1 MLEIIL
7 DVVDGRRHSRYF
19 NQTRSHFLYRRVGT
33 LALLLGILQPAWILI
48 DWMLLPQGLLPAI
61 AGARLLSGAF
71 CLLIGFLTLKPYLLT
86 LSRVRV
92 LLFMLGL
99 SVFQTYSST
108 VLHQGGYSDL
118 VAGYHFFPYMII
130 CMMAIFPLTI
140 VEALGYAAVVSLFE
154 LAGQVYFGVFGSI
167 EALNALWLLLV
178 LGAIAGWASCN
189 QLSMLMGLYRQAS
202 RDPLTGLSN
211 RRQSMTQ
218 LDADIVESHE
228 SGAPLML
235 MLFDLDHFKRY
246 NDRYG
251 HAAGDLV
258 LKEFAAILRR
268 HCRPQQDLAGRYGG
282 EEFML
287 VLPHSDPDVAMSVAE
302 AILQSC
308 RDALVKTPGGES
320 VGFSTSIGLAQL
332 EAGDNSESLLK
343 RADDALY
350 KAKEQ
355 GRDQFQLAA

>member
-1 MLEIIL
+1 MWEIIL

-19 NQTRSHFLYRRVGT
+19 NQTRSHYLFRRVST
-33 LALLLGILQPAWILI
+33 LALILGVLQPAWILI
-48 DWMLLPQGLLPAI
+48 DWLLLPEELLEPVAL
-61 AGARLLSGAF
+61 ARLLSGGLCLALGLLAF
-71 CLLIGFLTLKPYLLT
+71 RPYQLQ
-86 LSRVRV
+86 LSRARIF
-92 LLFMLGL
+92 LFMLGL
-99 SVFQTYSST
+99 SLFQTYSSL
-108 VLHQGGYSDL
+108 VLYQGGYSDL

-140 VEALGYAAVVSLFE
+140 VEAACYAGVVTLIEVGTQLYVGLLGDIAS
-154 LAGQVYFGVFGSI
+154 
-167 EALNALWLLLV
+167 LNALWLLLV

-218 LDADIVESHE
+218 LDSDISESHE
-228 SGAPLML
+228 SGVPLTL
-235 MLFDLDHFKRY
+235 LLFDLDHFKRY

-268 HCRPQQDLAGRYGG
+268 HCRPQLDLAGRYGG
-282 EEFML
+282 EEFLL
-287 VLPHSDPDVAMSVAE
+287 VLPDCDEAGAIRVAE
-302 AILQSC
+302 EILQAC
-308 RDALVKTPGGES
+308 REAEVITPTGER
-320 VGFSTSIGLAQL
+320 VGFSTSIGLACL
-332 EAGDNSESLLK
+332 EIGDGSEALLK

-350 KAKEQ
+350 QAKES
-355 GRDQFQLAA
+355 GRDRFQVAA